1 VSETPPKTRRKW
13 RLLLLLML
21 LAAATLGAGRW
32 WTTRQQDLSDAERQ
46 IVGTW
51 EYQWDG
57 NPTKLPIE
65 YEFRPDHTCRIRDYD
80 PKTGTLL
87 AETTAQTWW
96 LSGNKLVVR
105 HPDSAAVHFWHVLPS
120 QRSADE
126 VSILIPDGPDRFRF
140 TGTIE
145 IRGTPTQP
153 PVTGTMTR
161 IRTTDGRPH

>member
-1 VSETPPKTRRKW
+1 VSETPPNTRRRKW

-21 LAAATLGAGRW
+21 LAAAALGVGRW
-32 WTTRQQDLSDAERQ
+32 WTARQDLSDAERQ

-57 NPTKLPIE
+57 NPTKLPLA
-65 YEFRPDHTCRIRDYD
+65 YEFRPDRTCRVRNYD
-80 PKTGTLL
+80 PKTGALL
-87 AETTAQTWW
+87 AETTSQTWW
-96 LSGNKLVVR
+96 RSGNKLIVR

-126 VSILIPDGPDRFRF
+126 VSILTPDGPDRFRF

-153 PVTGTMTR
+153 SVSGTMTR
-161 IRTTDGRPH
+161 VTPTENRQH